1 MFSHSQQHGHIPEDL
16 ACRSNYIKHACNFPL
31 RLQDHIPLGRATA
44 GRMGPT
50 HEQPAQSRALSGL
63 SPWLLVWEVL
73 RMEEVSTSNSSWE
86 VGDTLLGST
95 CCPVALRGRMRPGLQ
110 ATSPPSLPA
119 ACRHGWGLV
128 RWSKEKKNA
137 L

>member
-31 RLQDHIPLGRATA
+31 RLQDHIPLGRAMA

-73 RMEEVSTSNSSWE
+73 RMEEVSTSSSSWE
-86 VGDTLLGST
+86 VEDTLLGST
-95 CCPVALRGRMRPGLQ
+95 CCPVTLRGCGEGCGRGCRRLLPH
-110 ATSPPSLPA
+110 PSQQPVGMA
-119 ACRHGWGLV
+119 GVW
-128 RWSKEKKNA
+128 
-137 L
+137 